1 MGVNRFK
8 SIFDSI
14 AVKNRWLAVK
24 GGWVH
29 SIKET
34 DECIVSIDL
43 QKSSHAK
50 QFYVN
55 IQIYVQDAFG
65 RRFDRNLQVQNAI
78 PTAFRRLPKDF
89 DDIFDLTSVLNDNE
103 RIARMSGV
111 FRFLEDYAR
120 EATSLRGLL
129 KLAENG
135 DIYLIAGVREEMQ
148 RLLNT

>member
-8 SIFDSI
+8 SIFHSI

-24 GGWVH
+24 EGWVH

-55 IQIYVQDAFG
+55 I
-65 RRFDRNLQVQNAI
+65 
-78 PTAFRRLPKDF
+78 
-89 DDIFDLTSVLNDNE
+89 
-103 RIARMSGV
+103 
-111 FRFLEDYAR
+111 
-120 EATSLRGLL
+120 
-129 KLAENG
+129 
-135 DIYLIAGVREEMQ
+135 
-148 RLLNT
+148 